1 MTLIFDLVGQGHLLL
16 TIFMMWR
23 YMSKS
28 ASSDKYLMSFIK
40 LNFIYLS
47 TAENNNFILICVKFK
62 SLYYLSQSYQISS
75 KSFLKPM
82 ALVNHSICSWPRL
95 IVWMFVIK
103 TFVINCSIVSNSDS
117 HIGDQGPS

>member
-47 TAENNNFILICVKFK
+47 TAENNNFILVCVKFK

-82 ALVNHSICSWPRL
+82 ALVL
-95 IVWMFVIK
+95 
-103 TFVINCSIVSNSDS
+103 
-117 HIGDQGPS
+117 G

>member
-1 MTLIFDLVGQGHLLL
+1 MLNIIKIKVTFCFPFL
-16 TIFMMWR
+16 MMWR

-47 TAENNNFILICVKFK
+47 TAEINNFILICVKFK
-62 SLYYLSQSYQISS
+62 SLNCLSQSYQISS

-82 ALVNHSICSWPRL
+82 ALVYISIL
-95 IVWMFVIK
+95 IY
-103 TFVINCSIVSNSDS
+103 NQLC
-117 HIGDQGPS
+117 Q